1 MELVA
6 SEVVRLFLPLEQSS
20 SWTCTQWPLIT
31 PRVCTALPGSPAI
44 VTLGRDVSLCYFP
57 SLLGV
62 CVLFSLMYLGR

>member
-1 MELVA
+1 MGLSDFVLA
-6 SEVVRLFLPLEQSS
+6 SGTVLFMDLPLMASYH
-20 SWTCTQWPLIT
+20 